1 MDIVPDMADARK
13 FQDWSTLVK
22 AVRAFRAVS
31 PDTSLLDDEA
41 FVFFFDQVPDAHF
54 RLECMVIRNS
64 FGSITASLS
73 EKVKVLLRGV
83 QLLRSSEKLKVLF
96 NSILKWWGDVGIQ
109 TVLNEGTPLG
119 DRPAFKLQTLAK
131 LFSLKGTAAGT
142 SATLATFL
150 AEQGGAIFD
159 ADELTSLGHA
169 QKTSLV
175 HVYTSVI
182 SLIETHSLITD
193 KETPYPSVDGLPDN
207 FFRAMV
213 SFGEESAGPVD
224 DLLKRTSE
232 LLSAYVMLCQY
243 IGDVESFLPVDKKD
257 GKNVV
262 PDVFAMMVPFLLD
275 YHSLLKSIRPK
286 DSQQSRK
293 RFPETSKADPE
304 KRVKSTSA
312 VNHQPTVSPASPEP
326 RTISFASEPPP
337 TMFAP
342 SFARELKPAKNLA
355 FGRKATNPFGRSPAN
370 PAPARRRMSIM
381 NVLNMASEV
390 APVSFS
396 VTRAKIGGTVLFPK
410 GLSDVKDPIEEEES
424 DESEESENCN
434 VIDLSLFQK

>member
-13 FQDWSTLVK
+13 FQDWSALVK
-22 AVRAFRAVS
+22 AVRACRAVS
-31 PDTSLLDDEA
+31 PDVSLLDDEA

-64 FGSITASLS
+64 FTSITASLS
-73 EKVKVLLRGV
+73 EKVKVLLCGI
-83 QLLRSSEKLKVLF
+83 QLLRNSEKLRVLF
-96 NSILKWWGDVGIQ
+96 NSILFVGN
-109 TVLNEGTPLG
+109 VLNEGTPLG
-119 DRPAFKLQTLAK
+119 DRPAFKLPTLAK
-131 LFSLKGTAAGT
+131 LFSLKGTAADNST
-142 SATLATFL
+142 TLATFL
-150 AEQGGAIFD
+150 AERGGAIFD
-159 ADELTSLGHA
+159 ADELASLSHA

-182 SLIETHSLITD
+182 SLIETHSLITE

-207 FFRAMV
+207 FFHAMV

-232 LLSAYVMLCQY
+232 MLSAYVMLCQY
-243 IGDVESFLPVDKKD
+243 IGDVESFLPVDKKE

-262 PDVFAMMVPFLLD
+262 PDVFAFMVPFLSD

-286 DSQQSRK
+286 DSQPSRK
-293 RFPETSKADPE
+293 RFPENSKAEPE
-304 KRVKSTSA
+304 KRVKSTST
-312 VNHQPTVSPASPEP
+312 VKPQPPPSVLPTSPEP
-326 RTISFASEPPP
+326 RTISFATEPPP
-337 TMFAP
+337 IFPP
-342 SFARELKPAKNLA
+342 SFATELKPAKNLV
-355 FGRKATNPFGRSPAN
+355 FGRKATNPFGRSPAQ

-390 APVSFS
+390 APESFS

-410 GLSDVKDPIEEEES
+410 GLTDIKDSIEEEES

-434 VIDLSLFQK
+434 